1 MSSLPYRLPGALRL
15 SAVATLLFVLMAC
28 EDGTAPAPVRE
39 VHQVIVGP
47 GARNLIPG
55 DTAHFTVRLLDQ
67 DGRDLTGVN
76 AQWRSGNPAIVA
88 LSSTGIATAVAE
100 GSAFIRAT
108 AGGKADSVQ
117 VTVSPAPVAS
127 VQLNLSQLS
136 LAKGTTQQLS
146 ATAKDAQGRVLNG
159 RAIEWRSNGPQ
170 VATVSQAGLVTAIN
184 IGTTSVTATIE
195 GIEASAQ
202 VTVTPP
208 PVAEVTVSPGAAVIE
223 IGEQRQYT
231 AVVKDAD
238 GNVLEDREVQWFVN
252 GTAATITQSGLLTG
266 TGHGYITVSA
276 TSEGVSFTVGATVV
290 EQEYAFDLMYNRF
303 TPNGESEIFIMTLGG
318 GATPVKLNAGNVS
331 RTPTP
336 SPTGSRIA
344 FAVSMKHFTTGEWI
358 HDLFAVDRNGMNMKQ
373 LTTDPGY
380 DDSPDWSPAGNRI
393 VWVNWSPNSGSSPAL
408 PAIPLGRSDI
418 WAMNPDGTNKVNL
431 TADMPAGAS
440 RRDPA
445 WSKDGTRIAF
455 IQLENTELGSLS
467 TLYVMRADGSEKQAV
482 TSNYGTFDATPTW
495 SPDGRQIALVRYH
508 GPEADITIL
517 DRISGETRRLMVP
530 GLESR
535 PAWSPDG
542 LLIAFS
548 LNDKLYTIQP
558 DGSRLRLRS
567 TNPAW
572 GGGVAPTWINRQY

>member
-1 MSSLPYRLPGALRL
+1 MSSLSFRLPGALRL

-28 EDGTAPAPVRE
+28 EDGTAPAPARE

-47 GARNLIPG
+47 GARNLVSG
-55 DTAHFTVRLLDQ
+55 DTAHFTVRLVDQ
-67 DGRDLTGVN
+67 DGRDLTGVTV
-76 AQWRSGNPAIVA
+76 QWRSGNPAIVA
-88 LSSTGIATAVAE
+88 VSSRGIATAVGE
-100 GSAFIRAT
+100 GSAYIRAT

-117 VTVSPAPVAS
+117 VIVSPVPVAS
-127 VQLNLSQLS
+127 VQLNMAQVS
-136 LAKGTTQQLS
+136 LAKGTAQHLA
-146 ATAKDAQGRVLNG
+146 ATAKDAQGRVLTG

-208 PVAEVTVSPGAAVIE
+208 PVASVSVTPGAAVIE
-223 IGEQRQYT
+223 IGEQRQYV
-231 AVVKDAD
+231 AVIKDAQ
-238 GNVLEDREVQWFVN
+238 GNVLEDREVTWLVN
-252 GTAATITQSGLLTG
+252 GVAATITQSGLLTG
-266 TGHGYITVSA
+266 TGHGYVTVSA

-344 FAVSMKHFTTGEWI
+344 FAVSMKHLTTGEWI
-358 HDLFAVDRNGMNMKQ
+358 HDLFAVDRTGLNMKQ

-393 VWVNWSPNSGSSPAL
+393 VWVNWSPT
-408 PAIPLGRSDI
+408 GRSDI

-431 TADMPAGAS
+431 TADMPANAT
-440 RRDPA
+440 RREPA

-455 IQLENTELGSLS
+455 IQLENTAMGSLA
-467 TLYVMRADGSEKQAV
+467 TLYVMRADGSERQVV

-495 SPDGRQIALVRYH
+495 SPNGRQIALVRYH